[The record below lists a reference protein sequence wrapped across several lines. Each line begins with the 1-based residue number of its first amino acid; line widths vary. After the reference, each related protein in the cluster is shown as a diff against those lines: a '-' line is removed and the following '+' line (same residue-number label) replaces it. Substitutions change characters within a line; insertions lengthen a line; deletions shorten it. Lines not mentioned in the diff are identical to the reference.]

1 MMPTPSNT
9 FHNQSLENW
18 NVSQVTNM
26 HFMFRGAKV
35 STNPLVVGMSVVFL
49 IWIACFTVLPIS
61 ISPFRSGMSVRRVTY
76 MDYMSHNVT
85 SFN

>member
-49 IWIACFTVLPIS
+49 I
-61 ISPFRSGMSVRRVTY
+61 
-76 MDYMSHNVT
+76 
-85 SFN
+85 